1 MRSGAKN
8 RRFEFAR
15 ALHNER
21 HNNRE
26 ATVFP
31 NPNRFVALW
40 RYLLSITSPG
50 YTCVVPAYR
59 TSDSINVFNAA
70 LVLAP
75 ELTVASNGPCGVPVG
90 HMYLVQGYVIGAE
103 SL

>member
-1 MRSGAKN
+1 VKQERAFFHSMR
-8 RRFEFAR
+8 RRR
-15 ALHNER
+15 VSQQVCKR
-21 HNNRE
+21 I
-26 ATVFP
+26 P

-59 TSDSINVFNAA
+59 ISDSINVFNAA